1 MRFNLLLHTD
11 HPHAIL
17 PVNYQYP
24 LAAAIYKIIDSAD
37 EKYADFL
44 HDYGY
49 RHENSL
55 KGFKLFTFS
64 DIRTPFHIRGDRL
77 IMDGKNAEMQIAFHL
92 PEAAE
97 NFIRGLFIN
106 RQLDIADH
114 ISRTSFQ
121 VQQVESMPVWPDS
134 DRTAIFPITIHLQP
148 LSPLVVGRKNERGH
162 YDFLSPE
169 IPDFTTWL
177 LHNWKEKYHVVYP
190 DEDTEEVFSSI
201 KIEVITGNYSPKSR
215 LITIKAHTKEETKI
229 RGYTHFSLGLTLLS
243 KIGIKAVELALNA
256 GLGQYNS
263 MGMGCIKLLNPLNPS
278 GL

>member
-1 MRFNLLLHTD
+1 MRFHLSLHTD
-11 HPHAIL
+11 HPHAVL

-37 EKYADFL
+37 EKYAAFL
-44 HDYGY
+44 HDHGY
-49 RHENSL
+49 RFGNSL

-64 DIRTPFHIRGDRL
+64 DIRTPFHIYDDRL
-77 IMDGKNAEMQIAFHL
+77 IMDGKNAEVQIAFHL

-114 ISRTSFQ
+114 ISRASFQ
-121 VQQVESMPVWPDS
+121 VKQVESMPVWPDN
-134 DRTAIFPITIHLQP
+134 DKTAIFPITTHLQP

-169 IPDFTTWL
+169 TPDFVTWL
-177 LHNWKEKYHVVYP
+177 LHNWREKYQVVYP
-190 DEDTEEVFSSI
+190 DEDTEKVFGSI
-201 KIEVITGNYSPKSR
+201 KMEVITGSYSPKSR
-215 LITIKAHTKEETKI
+215 LIIIKAHTKEQTKI
-229 RGYTHFSLGLTLLS
+229 RGYTHFSLRLTLLS
-243 KIGIKAVELALNA
+243 KMGVKAVALALNA

-263 MGMGCIKLLNPLNPS
+263 MGMGCIKVV
-278 GL
+278 

>member
-11 HPHAIL
+11 HPRAVL

-37 EKYADFL
+37 GKYAAFL
-44 HDYGY
+44 HDHGY
-49 RHENSL
+49 RFGNSL

-77 IMDGKNAEMQIAFHL
+77 VMDGKNAEVQIAFHL

-121 VQQVESMPVWPDS
+121 VQQVESVLAWPDGNKT
-134 DRTAIFPITIHLQP
+134 DIFPLNIHLQP
-148 LSPLVVGRKNERGH
+148 LSPLVVARKNERGH

-169 IPDFTTWL
+169 TSGFTTWL
-177 LHNWKEKYHVVYP
+177 LHNWKEKYHIVYP
-190 DEDTEEVFSSI
+190 DENTEEVFSLI
-201 KIEVITGNYSPKSR
+201 KMEVVTGNYSPRSR

-229 RGYTHFSLGLTLLS
+229 RGYTHFSLRLTILS
-243 KIGIKAVELALNA
+243 KIGVKAVALALNA

-263 MGMGCIKLLNPLNPS
+263 MGMGCIKVV
-278 GL
+278 

>member
-1 MRFNLLLHTD
+1 MRFNLALHTD
-11 HPHAIL
+11 RPYAVL
-17 PVNYQYP
+17 PINYQYP
-24 LAAAIYKIIDSAD
+24 LAAAIYKIIDCAD

-44 HDYGY
+44 HNHGY
-49 RHENSL
+49 HLENSL

-64 DIRTPFHIRGDRL
+64 DIRTPFHIHDDRL
-77 IMDGKNAEMQIAFHL
+77 ILDGTNAEVQIAFHL

-114 ISRTSFQ
+114 ISRTSFH
-121 VQQVESMPVWPDS
+121 VQQVESVALWPDGS
-134 DRTAIFPITIHLQP
+134 KTVIFPASIHLQP

-169 IPDFTTWL
+169 TSGFTTWL
-177 LHNWKEKYHVVYP
+177 LHNWKEKYHIVYP

-201 KIEVITGNYSPKSR
+201 KMEVITGHYSPRSR

-229 RGYTHFSLGLTLLS
+229 RGYTHFNLRVTIHSVE
-243 KIGIKAVELALNA
+243 GIKAIELAMNA

-263 MGMGCIKLLNPLNPS
+263 MGMGCINIKPYGFANP
-278 GL
+278 